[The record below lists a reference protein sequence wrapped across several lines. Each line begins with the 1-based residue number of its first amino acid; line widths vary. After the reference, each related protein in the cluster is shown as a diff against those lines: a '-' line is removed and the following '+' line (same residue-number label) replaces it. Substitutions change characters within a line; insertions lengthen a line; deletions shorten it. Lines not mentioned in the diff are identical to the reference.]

1 MCPVVVVLVVVVV
14 SLVQFITNELVS
26 SVQFSPSTF
35 VVGGEHEGR
44 FSRDPFPVF
53 SPGGPCGQF

>member
-1 MCPVVVVLVVVVV
+1 MCPVVVVLVVVVVV

-35 VVGGEHEGR
+35 VVGGGT
-44 FSRDPFPVF
+44 
-53 SPGGPCGQF
+53 